1 MQATRQQILQEL
13 WDQHSMSVGDFAG
26 RLGLSP
32 MTIRHHLI
40 ILERDGLVQSAPET
54 RNGAVGRPRLAYS
67 LTPTG
72 AESFPSN
79 LVQLTGA
86 ILLQIRQMMDRP
98 TVNALIEGV
107 TRHLASSFTPPADGS
122 VERLLDQTVDFLNNM
137 GYGASWALVGEGYR
151 IQMGNCPYR
160 WVAQRHAD
168 TCLIDQTL
176 LARLSGA
183 TVERVEMGSQESSG
197 TRNAVC
203 EYRLIWPAN
212 AVQTTGDRVH
222 SAGLSRI
229 TLTAGD

>member
-1 MQATRQQILQEL
+1 MQTTRQQILQEL
-13 WDQHSMSVGDFAG
+13 WDQRSMSVGDFAG

-54 RNGAVGRPRLAYS
+54 RNGAVGRPRLTYS
-67 LTPTG
+67 LTPAG

-86 ILLQIRQMMDRP
+86 ILHQIKQMMDRP
-98 TVNALIEGV
+98 AVDALVEGV
-107 TRHLASSFTPPADGS
+107 ARQLASSFTPPADGS
-122 VERLLDQTVDFLNNM
+122 VERLLDQIVDFLNNM
-137 GYGASWALVGEGYR
+137 GYGANWELVGDRYR
-151 IQMGNCPYR
+151 IQIGNCPYR

-168 TCLIDQTL
+168 TCLIDQAL

-183 TVERVEMGSQESSG
+183 AVERVETRNQESSG

-203 EYRLIWPAN
+203 EYRLIWPADESLLKT
-212 AVQTTGDRVH
+212 AVTT
-222 SAGLSRI
+222 
-229 TLTAGD
+229 